1 MYNFSY
7 LLTQK
12 QRNDVIASISDLF
25 IYDAGLTYAL
35 TNDAFQICIALSN
48 IARRSISAS
57 TLFMNVLYYGSQNLT
72 TVGTLTNVAT
82 AKTAKN
88 VGAIVGG
95 VIGGVVG
102 LCLLITVIA
111 ILVTLVLIFRRK
123 HVDTKS
129 EVPESL
135 IPLASD
141 IEQPVTPRELVDQ
154 VEIELKQ
161 EKPLKAEVVEEQLNK
176 QELVV
181 IQSSPAEEDISLAI
195 EKDLGKVSQD
205 MKETLR
211 SMKEAVFNFRK
222 QVAQLTNTQ
231 LHELISYKI
240 PPEAVLRV
248 VRAAGI
254 ILDYPVNVLQT
265 WDGCRKL
272 LKDQF
277 LRKLANYDP
286 TSVQDAK
293 KFKKVN
299 KELQDLTYELCNQ
312 KGSRIAGLVYLFCA
326 TSLQVNES
334 ATELRKHIA
343 NKQKAEMIEQ
353 PNEEVQNLATESDI
367 ETEQQKEVR
376 DSALQQHSLTESEVV
391 TPQEITYDIVDVQEG
406 NRDSANLN

>member
-1 MYNFSY
+1 
-7 LLTQK
+7 
-12 QRNDVIASISDLF
+12 LF

-57 TLFMNVLYYGSQNLT
+57 TLSMNVLYYGSQNLT
-72 TVGTLTNVAT
+72 TVGTLTNVVT
-82 AKTAKN
+82 AKTATN

-111 ILVTLVLIFRRK
+111 IIVTLVLIFRRK
-123 HVDTKS
+123 HVNTKS

-135 IPLASD
+135 IPLAPD
-141 IEQPVTPRELVDQ
+141 IERPVTLQELVQVDK

-161 EKPLKAEVVEEQLNK
+161 EKLSKAEVVEEQPNK
-176 QELVV
+176 QELII
-181 IQSSPAEEDISLAI
+181 IQSLPAEEDISLAI
-195 EKDLGKVSQD
+195 EKDLGEISQD

-211 SMKEAVFNFRK
+211 SMKETVFNFRK

-248 VRAAGI
+248 VRAAGV
-254 ILDYPVNVLQT
+254 ILDYPVNALQT
-265 WDGCRKL
+265 WDECPKL

-286 TSVQDAK
+286 ASVQEEK
-293 KFKKVN
+293 SI
-299 KELQDLTYELCNQ
+299 LMI
-312 KGSRIAGLVYLFCA
+312 KGSKKAHR
-326 TSLQVNES
+326 
-334 ATELRKHIA
+334 RKQL
-343 NKQKAEMIEQ
+343 KMR
-353 PNEEVQNLATESDI
+353 T
-367 ETEQQKEVR
+367 
-376 DSALQQHSLTESEVV
+376 
-391 TPQEITYDIVDVQEG
+391 
-406 NRDSANLN
+406 

>member
-1 MYNFSY
+1 MYNFSH
-7 LLTQK
+7 LLTHK

-35 TNDAFQICIALSN
+35 INDAFQICIALSN

-57 TLFMNVLYYGSQNLT
+57 TLSMNVLYYGSQNLT
-72 TVGTLTNVAT
+72 TVGTLTNVVT
-82 AKTAKN
+82 AKTTTN

-111 ILVTLVLIFRRK
+111 IIVTLVLIFRRK
-123 HVDTKS
+123 HVNTKS
-129 EVPESL
+129 EVSKSL
-135 IPLASD
+135 IPLAPD
-141 IEQPVTPRELVDQ
+141 IEQPVTPQELVQVDQ

-161 EKPLKAEVVEEQLNK
+161 EKLLEVVEEQPNN
-176 QELVV
+176 QELVI
-181 IQSSPAEEDISLAI
+181 IQSSPAEEDIFLAI
-195 EKDLGKVSQD
+195 EKDLGEISQD

-211 SMKEAVFNFRK
+211 SMKESVFNFRK

-231 LHELISYKI
+231 LYELISYKI
-240 PPEAVLRV
+240 PPEAVLCV

-334 ATELRKHIA
+334 ATKLRKHIT
-343 NKQKAEMIEQ
+343 NKQKAEVIEQ
-353 PNEEVQNLATESDI
+353 PNEEVQNLATQSDV
-367 ETEQQKEVR
+367 ETEQQKDVQ
-376 DSALQQHSLTESEVV
+376 DSALQQHSLTESEVA
-391 TPQEITYDIVDVQEG
+391 TPQEITYNTQES
-406 NRDSANLN
+406 NQEASI